1 MRHKGEF
8 SIMAEVMS
16 LKDAKSWVV
25 TSVYDP
31 SKKSNGCVSMR
42 LMNKLRHTHNSL
54 ALQYIPLQGRS
65 FTWSHETRGSSHG
78 KVGQLCAQPRLIRS
92 IPHQWSHCPQHK
104 YFRPL
109 PSFDDMFLHPAS
121 FFQTRIW
128 DFLAKLPS
136 FMEVVQNSWYQ

>member
-65 FTWSHETRGSSHG
+65 FTWSHETREVVMGSWQG
-78 KVGQLCAQPRLIRS
+78 WTTLCKTWDDKICTPSVIS
-92 IPHQWSHCPQHK
+92 
-104 YFRPL
+104 L
-109 PSFDDMFLHPAS
+109 PSAQI
-121 FFQTRIW
+121 FQTTTL
-128 DFLAKLPS
+128 F
-136 FMEVVQNSWYQ
+136 